1 MRTPQARIEHYL
13 ILIFIVQP
21 FLTVPGPFRGWSGSC
36 VHTKGGV
43 CTIHGKGAK
52 MRWRFGGKKTEKGK
66 DGRDRKSMVV
76 W

>member
-43 CTIHGKGAK
+43 CTIHSWPGFKDE
-52 MRWRFGGKKTEKGK
+52 MEVWRKE
-66 DGRDRKSMVV
+66 DREEQR
-76 W
+76 